1 MNSQM
6 QRETIVAEARQ
17 WLATPYMHQ
26 ASVKGQGA
34 DCLGLVRGVWRKL
47 YGTEPER
54 VPNYSVDWGEV
65 SGRGDMLVASR
76 FVEVPIAEA
85 ALGDLILFRW
95 KNAQVAK
102 HAGILTTDV
111 HFIHAYEKSGV
122 VESYLG
128 SQWRNRI
135 VGAFSFPLSKI
146 QET

>member
-65 SGRGDMLVASR
+65 SGRSDMLVASR
-76 FVEVPIAEA
+76 RWFVEVPIA
-85 ALGDLILFRW
+85 
-95 KNAQVAK
+95 
-102 HAGILTTDV
+102 
-111 HFIHAYEKSGV
+111 
-122 VESYLG
+122 
-128 SQWRNRI
+128 
-135 VGAFSFPLSKI
+135 
-146 QET
+146 